1 MGQLLLVGLNH
12 LTAPLA
18 VRERLAFD
26 AGQQRA
32 ALESFKQRFAGCEA
46 VLLSTCNRVELY
58 VASATEQPA
67 PMVDELIRFVAQL
80 RDVPAEQF
88 RSHVY
93 EKSERSA
100 IEHLFNV
107 ATSLDSMVLGESQI
121 LGQVR
126 QAYELARDA
135 GAVGAALNPLFQ
147 RAGAVGRE
155 VMSQTALGD
164 GRVSIAGVAVACAQR
179 IFETFTD
186 KCVLCIGAGKMSALV
201 LQHFI
206 GLRPKRLLICN
217 RDLDK
222 ARGLSARFN
231 GEAVD
236 FASLDQHLAR
246 SDIIITST
254 GSPHPIITRPQIDSV
269 LKHRRYR
276 AMFLIDIAVPRD
288 VEPAV
293 GENEHIYL
301 YNIDDL
307 QSVVSATQAQRTD
320 AIEAARAI
328 VARHVNEFLVLQRR
342 RALGPAI
349 ELLYQRSHA
358 LARQELTRT
367 VSKLPHLSDSER
379 AQLEELARR
388 IVNKL
393 LHDPVS
399 ALEQADAQQQ
409 HALTPQYLHA
419 IEKLFRL
426 DQDISASDE

>member
-12 LTAPLA
+12 VTAPLS
-18 VRERLAFD
+18 VREQLAFD

-58 VASATEQPA
+58 VASADEQPA
-67 PMVDELIRFVAQL
+67 PSVDELERFVAEL

-88 RSHVY
+88 RSHAY
-93 EKSERSA
+93 EKSERGA
-100 IEHLFNV
+100 IEQLFNV

-135 GAVGAALNPLFQ
+135 GTVGAALNPLFQ
-147 RAGAVGRE
+147 RAIAVGRD
-155 VMSQTALGD
+155 VMAQTALGD
-164 GRVSIAGVAVACAQR
+164 GRVSIAGVAVQCARR

-186 KCVLCIGAGKMSALV
+186 KCVLCIGAGKMSVLV
-201 LQHFI
+201 LQHFAS
-206 GLRPKRLLICN
+206 LHPKRLLICN
-217 RDLDK
+217 RALDK
-222 ARGLSARFN
+222 ARGLAARFN
-231 GEAVD
+231 GEPVD
-236 FASLDQHLAR
+236 FASLDQHLAL
-246 SDIIITST
+246 SDIVITST
-254 GSPHPIITRPQIDSV
+254 GSPHPIITRRQIDSV
-269 LKHRRYR
+269 LKRRRYR

-288 VEPAV
+288 VEPAL

-320 AIEAARAI
+320 AIDAARVI
-328 VARHVNEFLVLQRR
+328 VARHVNEFLILRR
-342 RALGPAI
+342 RRTLGPEI

-358 LARQELTRT
+358 LARQELART
-367 VSKLPHLSDSER
+367 VAKIPNLSDAER
-379 AQLEELARR
+379 AHLEELTRR

-399 ALEQADAQQQ
+399 ALEQADAQQ
-409 HALTPQYLHA
+409 HAVTPQYLHA

>member
-1 MGQLLLVGLNH
+1 MGQLLLIGLNH
-12 LTAPLA
+12 VTAPLA

-26 AGQQRA
+26 VGQQRA
-32 ALESFKQRFAGCEA
+32 ALASLTQQFVGCEA

-58 VASATEQPA
+58 VAGDQRPA
-67 PMVDELIRFVAQL
+67 PAVNELVDFIGRL
-80 RDVPAEQF
+80 RDVPPEQF
-88 RSHVY
+88 RGQAY
-93 EKSERSA
+93 EKSDRGA
-100 IEHLFNV
+100 VEHLFNV

-126 QAYELARDA
+126 QAYELSRDA

-147 RAGAVGRE
+147 RAIAVGRQ

-164 GRVSIAGVAVACAQR
+164 GRISIAGVAVACAQR

-201 LQHFI
+201 LQHFV
-206 GLRPKRLLICN
+206 GLRPERLLVCN
-217 RDLDK
+217 RDFDK
-222 ARGLSARFN
+222 ARGLAARFH
-231 GEAVD
+231 GEAIPFD
-236 FASLDQHLAR
+236 LLDQHLAL
-246 SDIIITST
+246 SDIVITST
-254 GSPHPIITRPQIDSV
+254 GAPHPIITRRQIEAV

-288 VEPAV
+288 VEPSV

-320 AIEAARAI
+320 AIDAARAI
-328 VARHVNEFLVLQRR
+328 IAQHVNEFLALQRR

-349 ELLYQRSHA
+349 ELLYRRSHA
-358 LARQELTRT
+358 LAQQELQRT
-367 VSKLPHLSDSER
+367 ISKIPDLSEPER
-379 AQLEELARR
+379 AQLEELTRR

-393 LHDPVS
+393 LHDPVT
-399 ALEQADAQQQ
+399 ALQQADAQ
-409 HALTPQYLHA
+409 HAVTPQYLHA
-419 IEKLFRL
+419 IEKLFHL
-426 DQDISASDE
+426 DETTPAESDE